1 MPHSAS
7 LRAGR
12 FSETQRIYLLTAT
25 TENREMLFS
34 GFTVGRLVVA
44 ELKTVQQEGLA
55 ESLAWA
61 LMPDHLHWLIT
72 LEQGSISD
80 LMRRIKGRSAKQIN
94 TLSGRQGKLWR
105 DGFHDR
111 ALRREEDVLPA
122 ARYIVANPLRA
133 WSTGL
138 AIIHCGIRC
147 GSELRGSR
155 LQPRKVCCVNLT
167 GHNCATAQASSKTRK
182 IAINGVAPCISA

>member
-12 FSETQRIYLLTAT
+12 FSETQRIYLLTTT

-34 GFTVGRLVVA
+34 DFTMGRLVVA
-44 ELKTVQQEGLA
+44 ELKTAQQEGLA
-55 ESLAWA
+55 ESLACV

-72 LEQGSISD
+72 LEQGSISN

-94 TLSGRQGKLWR
+94 TLSGRQGKLWQ

-133 WSTGL
+133 GL
-138 AIIHCGIRC
+138 V
-147 GSELRGSR
+147 SR
-155 LQPRKVCCVNLT
+155 VGDYPLWDSVWL
-167 GHNCATAQASSKTRK
+167 
-182 IAINGVAPCISA
+182 

>member
-1 MPHSAS
+1 MPNSAR

-34 GFTVGRLVVA
+34 NFTVGRIVVA
-44 ELKTVQQEGLA
+44 ELKAVQQDGLA
-55 ESLAWA
+55 ESLAWV
-61 LMPDHLHWLIT
+61 LMPDHLHWLVA
-72 LEQGSISD
+72 LQQGSISN
-80 LMRRIKGRSAKQIN
+80 LMRRIKGRSAKRIN
-94 TLSGRQGKLWR
+94 ELTKRQGKLWQ

-133 WSTGL
+133 GL
-138 AIIHCGIRC
+138 
-147 GSELRGSR
+147 
-155 LQPRKVCCVNLT
+155 V
-167 GHNCATAQASSKTRK
+167 RK
-182 IAINGVAPCISA
+182 IGDYSLWDAVWL